1 MALQTFVDFRQAV
14 QRLIKRDR
22 FFDTAGNDATAYALG
37 LFVNNALIQLQ
48 RSLPVKQAIE
58 ASWTITIGPGNHP
71 FQVASLT
78 TSPTFNPTSATFRYE
93 LDLWSSS
100 SGGGVTPIAPLKRY
114 PDIRQYH
121 KDWPDPSLSVVSPTT
136 GAPKG
141 FVIFGN
147 PMAIRLGPYPNT
159 TFTFV
164 MTGAQWLPQLVA
176 DTDTNWYLVNA
187 PDALLYLSCV
197 EAAVWLQDD
206 ALAGFYQKLGEDKA
220 RQILRSLREEE
231 VSEEGPRAELYGSR
245 MFDNR

>member
-1 MALQTFVDFRQAV
+1 
-14 QRLIKRDR
+14 
-22 FFDTAGNDATAYALG
+22 
-37 LFVNNALIQLQ
+37 
-48 RSLPVKQAIE
+48 PVA
-58 ASWTITIGPGNHP
+58 AP
-71 FQVASLT
+71 
-78 TSPTFNPTSATFRYE
+78 E
-93 LDLWSSS
+93 L
-100 SGGGVTPIAPLKRY
+100 Y

-121 KDWPDPSLSVVSPTT
+121 KDCPGPSVSVGSPTT

-159 TFTFV
+159 AFTFV

-206 ALAGFYQKLGEDKA
+206 ALAGFYQKLGVEKV
-220 RQILRSLREEE
+220 RQIRRSLRE
-231 VSEEGPRAELYGSR
+231 
-245 MFDNR
+245 